1 MLSTQ
6 RPQRPPRRGQSE
18 RRVAWATVAAALI
31 ALAALFAVRS
41 QVLQAVPKN
50 DRLISQLG
58 FFIVAVVLGGLAVR
72 AIISRVFTHLR
83 GTQLYAWRPA
93 TTWCLYLV
101 VGVAVLSALQINI
114 TGLLAASAI
123 VGVVVGV
130 AAQTSLGSV
139 FAGLVLLMARPFVVG
154 NWVHVRSSM
163 FGPIEYAGVV
173 THIGVVYTSLDVSG
187 RPVRIPNSTVL
198 VAALTVTHIPLQ
210 VDLEVQLRPETSL
223 VQLSRRLERKLELTP
238 GENVELRPVRLEAA
252 PAGSLVCQLQIRSH
266 RPIDLTMVS
275 RVVLEGEAA
284 AAKEGAGPAPA
295 S

>member
-6 RPQRPPRRGQSE
+6 RSQPPPHRPQSE
-18 RRVAWATVAAALI
+18 RRAAWATVAAALI

-41 QVLQAVPKN
+41 ELLQLVPKN

-58 FFIVAVVLGGLAVR
+58 IFIVAVVLGGLAVR

-93 TTWCLYLV
+93 ATWCLYLIL
-101 VGVAVLSALQINI
+101 GAAVLSALQINI
-114 TGLLAASAI
+114 TGLLAAGAI

-139 FAGLVLLMARPFVVG
+139 FAGLVLLIARPFVVG
-154 NWVHVRSSM
+154 NWVHVRSSL

-173 THIGVVYTSLDVSG
+173 THIGVVYTTLDVTG

-198 VAALTVTHIPLQ
+198 GAALTVTHIPLQ
-210 VDLEVQLRPETSL
+210 VDIEVQLRPETSL
-223 VQLSRRLERKLELTP
+223 VQLSHRLERKLELTP

-252 PAGSLVCQLQIRSH
+252 PAGSLICQLQIRSH
-266 RPIDLTMVS
+266 RPIDLTRVS

-284 AAKEGAGPAPA
+284 KEGAGPAAA